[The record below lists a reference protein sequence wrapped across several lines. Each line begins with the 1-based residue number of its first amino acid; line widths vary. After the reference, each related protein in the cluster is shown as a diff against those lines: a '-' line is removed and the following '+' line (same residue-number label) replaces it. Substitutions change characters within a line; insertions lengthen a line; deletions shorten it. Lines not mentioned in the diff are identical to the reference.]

1 MSTKI
6 QSILQFIPAE
16 TTRTPERETTVLSCE
31 DNNQTI
37 DNPPYHFGVLEIST
51 PEKDAIPYT
60 WDVKFDIDRSG
71 SMSDSCMDGRT
82 KMQHIKLVLSNIL
95 RLFASYEN
103 MTFNVSVD
111 SFDHNLYVVFDFAHI
126 TKDNVNM
133 YIEKINTIHPDGQ
146 TNLLLPVQKTMQQMS
161 DRERNFP
168 KNKRLHFLLTD
179 GVDTC
184 NNSPKTI
191 INAFSPQYDTIV
203 FGFGRDHDSK
213 TLMAIGE
220 KPFCEYAFIAEIEKA
235 GIVYGEYI
243 HNVLYRCIEDIRISV
258 TNAEIYCWKTNTWEN
273 TLSIGNLAS
282 GLTKSYYVRTT
293 QSPYDVFGEIHGRVR
308 GGTGDDLSSQV
319 NECILSFDNTRTPTL
334 VPSSGVL
341 AVDGST
347 AEYTKLDD
355 FETMPHLIDENG
367 NLDVSKI
374 NDHTFRLKTLELMY
388 EVAHIDDDE
397 ETCDYDNKWAKL
409 SKPPSY
415 HQKKDKVKQKL
426 NDLYKTISAYK
437 TTVYGDIENTFLV
450 SLMDDLYIAYRS
462 FDMRYGR
469 LYAATRQRTQGS
481 QNVYTPTIHDNNTNT
496 NNNDIFIGKPFGH
509 TRNNITRTTSDMD
522 VDMAPV
528 MQETHACHGRF
539 FGKDILSYEENT
551 VPDNNITGHTLSYF
565 DNTDYS
571 SQNMMSVIRSTSDKS
586 ADDV

>member
-1 MSTKI
+1 MTNNI
-6 QSILQFIPAE
+6 HSILQFN
-16 TTRTPERETTVLSCE
+16 TPENKLPVEIFDIPKEGEQL
-31 DNNQTI
+31 
-37 DNPPYHFGVLEIST
+37 YHFGVLEIST
-51 PEKDAIPYT
+51 PEKDAITYT

-111 SFDHNLYVVFDFAHI
+111 SFDHNLNVVFDFVHI
-126 TKDNVNM
+126 TKDNVNI
-133 YIEKINTIHPDGQ
+133 YIEKINSIHPDGQ
-146 TNLLLPVQKTMQQMS
+146 TNLLLPIKKTMQQMR
-161 DRERNFP
+161 DRERDFP
-168 KNKRLHFLLTD
+168 ANKRLHFLLTD

-191 INAFSPQYDTIV
+191 TSSFAPQYDTIV
-203 FGFGRDHDSK
+203 FGFGIDHDSK

-258 TNAEIYCWKTNTWEN
+258 ANAEIYCWKTNTWGN

-282 GLTKSYYVRTT
+282 GLTKSYYVRTI
-293 QSPYDVFGEIHGRVR
+293 QSPYDVCGEIHGR
-308 GGTGDDLSSQV
+308 
-319 NECILSFDNTRTPTL
+319 ECIIDISI
-334 VPSSGVL
+334 
-341 AVDGST
+341 

-367 NLDVSKI
+367 KSDVTKI
-374 NDHTFRLKTLELMY
+374 NDHSFRLKILELMY
-388 EVAHIDDDE
+388 EVAYIDDDE
-397 ETCDYDNKWAKL
+397 ETRDYHNKWAKL
-409 SKPPSY
+409 LKPPSY
-415 HQKKDKVKQKL
+415 HQKKDKLKQKL
-426 NDLYKTISAYK
+426 NDLYKIIRAYK
-437 TTVYGDIENTFLV
+437 TTVYGDVENTFIA
-450 SLMDDLYIAYRS
+450 SLMDDLYIAHRS

-469 LYAATRQRTQGS
+469 LYTATRQRTQGS
-481 QNVYTPTIHDNNTNT
+481 QNVYTPTIHDNDNDNDNNNTNTNT
-496 NNNDIFIGKPFGH
+496 NNNEIFIHKPFG
-509 TRNNITRTTSDMD
+509 RIFNNITRTTSDMD
-522 VDMAPV
+522 VDMSL
-528 MQETHACHGRF
+528 QGTHICNRRF
-539 FGKDILSYEENT
+539 FRKDLLPYEENT
-551 VPDNNITGHTLSYF
+551 SQDNNITGHTLSYF

-571 SQNMMSVIRSTSDKS
+571 SKKMMSIIRSTSDNS

>member
-6 QSILQFIPAE
+6 QSILQFIPPE
-16 TTRTPERETTVLSCE
+16 TVRTPEKETTVLSCE
-31 DNNQTI
+31 DNTQTI

-103 MTFNVSVD
+103 MTFNVSVH
-111 SFDHNLYVVFDFAHI
+111 SFNHNLYVVFDFAHI

-133 YIEKINTIHPDGQ
+133 YIEKLNAIHPDGQ

-168 KNKRLHFLLTD
+168 TNKRLHFLLTD

-191 INAFSPQYDTIV
+191 INAFAPQYDTIV

-282 GLTKSYYVRTT
+282 GLTKSYYVRTM
-293 QSPYDVFGEIHGRVR
+293 QSPYDVCGEIHGRILV
-308 GGTGDDLSSQV
+308 GTGEDLSSQV
-319 NECILSFDNTRTPTL
+319 NESIVDILTT
-334 VPSSGVL
+334 
-341 AVDGST
+341 
-347 AEYTKLDD
+347 EYTKLDV

-374 NDHTFRLKTLELMY
+374 NDHSFRIKTLELMY

-397 ETCDYDNKWAKL
+397 ETSNYDNKWAKL
-409 SKPPSY
+409 AKPPSY
-415 HQKKDKVKQKL
+415 HQKKDKLRQKL

-437 TTVYGDIENTFLV
+437 KTVYGDIENTFLV
-450 SLMDDLYIAYRS
+450 SLMDDLYIAHRS

-469 LYAATRQRTQGS
+469 LYAASRQRTQGS
-481 QNVYTPTIHDNNTNT
+481 QNVYTPTIHENNTNI
-496 NNNDIFIGKPFGH
+496 NNNDLFTSKPFGH

-522 VDMAPV
+522 VDMSHIPQGIPV
-528 MQETHACHGRF
+528 CNGRF

-551 VPDNNITGHTLSYF
+551 APDNNITGHTLSYF

-571 SQNMMSVIRSTSDKS
+571 SQKMMSVIRSTSDNS